1 MMGVGA
7 KRESLSKI
15 ILSYS
20 VSDEWLVGNV
30 DDGKIKGGCISSLII
45 CKAAPL
51 HYFAGFELKLKNLIS
66 NL

>member
-1 MMGVGA
+1 M
-7 KRESLSKI
+7 I

-20 VSDEWLVGNV
+20 VSDEWVVGNV